1 MMELYTWTD
10 LWMGLLFGIALTL
23 IAQDMI
29 KEIKIEI
36 KRGKWRR

>member
-1 MMELYTWTD
+1 MELYTWTD
-10 LWMGLLFGIALTL
+10 LWMGLLLGIALTL